1 MPVLDPFDTDA
12 FSMVS
17 LTNSINILPNNY
29 GRLREMNLFKTKSV
43 RTRNIIVEELHGV
56 LNLLP
61 TMPPGAPGTVGKHA
75 KRKIR
80 NFTVPH
86 IPHDDVIL
94 PEAYQGIRAF
104 GTENQLEAV
113 SQIVNDRLQTM
124 RNKHAITLEHLRI
137 GALQGV
143 IKDADASTIY
153 DLFTEFDITKKTV
166 DFLLGTSTTKIPN
179 KCREVVRWIEQHL
192 QGESMT
198 VVRAL
203 VDESFFDKFITHPLV
218 KDAYSGYSKA
228 ADVFGGDVRKGFKF
242 GGIIWEE
249 YVGTATDADGTARK
263 FIANDYGIAFPEGTV
278 DTFKTIFAPADF
290 NETANTL
297 GKELYAKK
305 KPRDFDR
312 GYDIHTQSNPLPMCN
327 RPAVLVE
334 IKTSN

>member
-1 MPVLDPFDTDA
+1 MPVLDPFETSA
-12 FSMVS
+12 FNMVS

-29 GRLREMNLFKTKSV
+29 GRLREMNLFKKKSV

-61 TMPPGAPGTVGKHA
+61 TMPPGSPGTVGTHA
-75 KRKIR
+75 KRKVR
-80 NFTVPH
+80 NFTIPH
-86 IPHDDVIL
+86 IPHDDSIL
-94 PEAYQGIRAF
+94 PEAYQGIRSF
-104 GTENQLEAV
+104 GSENQLVAV
-113 SQIVNDRLQTM
+113 AQIVNDRLQTM

-143 IKDADASTIY
+143 VLDSDASEIY
-153 DLFTEFDITKKTV
+153 NFFTEFDITKKTV
-166 DFLLGTSTTKIPN
+166 DFLLGTPATKIPN
-179 KCREVVRWIEQHL
+179 KCRAVVRWIEQHL

-198 VVRAL
+198 GVRAL

-218 KDAYSGYSKA
+218 KDAYAGYSKA

-249 YVGTATDADGTARK
+249 YCGTATDVTGTARK
-263 FIANDYGIAFPEGTV
+263 FIANDYGIGFPEGTM
-278 DTFKTIFAPADF
+278 DTFQNAFAPADF

-297 GKELYAKK
+297 GKPLYAKLK
-305 KPRDFDR
+305 TRDYDR
-312 GYDIHTQSNPLPMCN
+312 GYDIHTQSNPLPICN